1 MRIHITVAM
10 GAAFL
15 LVFASPPA
23 AASDTNAAIETLKD
37 CLERNLDDE
46 RQKQKP
52 KAANLLRECRTE
64 HEVLLSTVDPSL
76 TDEMRKLIAKDVEN
90 LLKQ

>member
-1 MRIHITVAM
+1 MFV
-10 GAAFL
+10 
-15 LVFASPPA
+15 SPPA

-46 RQKQKP
+46 RQKPNP
-52 KAANLLRECRTE
+52 KTANLLRVCRTE

-76 TDEMRKLIAKDVEN
+76 ADEMRKLIAKDVEN